1 MAMVLVATTVW
12 STPAASGEVTTVP
25 VRIEGSNFVRGM
37 STVVVN
43 APIDKVRE
51 RVLAFGD
58 YPEFMP
64 HYTKCRVLGRTPRGR
79 EVFMEVTALHGAVKM
94 WARIEVLKPV
104 MVDGVETHDTR
115 FLQGNVKDLKAA
127 WRLKKLAPDK
137 TELSLELFLL
147 PKVSLPTSL
156 INEANLESSADGVL
170 ALKRRTERG

>member
-1 MAMVLVATTVW
+1 MATLLVATAW

-51 RVLAFGD
+51 RVLAFGE

-64 HYTKCRVLGRTPRGR
+64 YYTKCRVLGRTPRGR
-79 EVFMEVTALHGAVKM
+79 EVFMEVAALHGAIKM

-104 MVDGVETHDTR
+104 TVDGVETHDTR
-115 FLQGNVKDLKAA
+115 FLQGNVRDLKAA
-127 WRLKKLAPDK
+127 WRLKKLAADK

-147 PKVSLPTSL
+147 PKVPLPTSV
-156 INEANLESSADGVL
+156 INDANLESSADGVA
-170 ALKRRTERG
+170 ALKRRIERG